1 MCCAALN
8 LFSHVQLFVTLGTVA
23 RQAPLSM
30 GFSRQEYWSGCIPS
44 SREIFPTQGSNSR
57 LLKLM
62 HCRLITTEP
71 PGKPIL
77 IYLLPYKP
85 KDTVLTSCPNCSS
98 FVHWE
103 LVQVGSWVS
112 LMWTDPFV
120 FSTPWFSGATR
131 CPASFSIFPTPASE
145 SDISQKSSGSFH

>member
-30 GFSRQEYWSGCIPS
+30 GFSRQEYWSGFIPS

-71 PGKPIL
+71 PEKPIL

-85 KDTVLTSCPNCSS
+85 KRYCVNFLSKLFQFCPLGACSG
-98 FVHWE
+98 W
-103 LVQVGSWVS
+103 LLG
-112 LMWTDPFV
+112 L
-120 FSTPWFSGATR
+120 
-131 CPASFSIFPTPASE
+131 
-145 SDISQKSSGSFH
+145 SDVN